1 MKKNNYLLGIAS
13 FLMAVICMVLA
24 GCSENDTDNRNND
37 TSGTSAD
44 VSETDTETVGKIV
57 LIDNNKN
64 DFSIIRGMY
73 AEIYE
78 IEAAKQ
84 LNSAFSAK
92 FSSNWDFVIKDDFVK
107 GASKDEVI
115 SDNERE
121 ILVGYTNRKES
132 RDTFAGLKKN
142 QYVIKFVGSKL
153 VIIGSDQYS
162 TLAAVEEFVKNV
174 VQKNDTSDYFA
185 LSPDFVLTGTAELR
199 KVPINSEASYRL
211 MSWNLGCY
219 VGGSTGSSQAVKV
232 ILRYLP
238 DILACQESDKNVH
251 TNILQKVL
259 NTYSDY
265 AYAMKMHP
273 GTSTYNYTPIIY
285 NKTLFDL
292 VDSGVEWLDGRYTG
306 TNTKSLSWAVFK
318 DKNGIQF
325 AMVNFHGA
333 VCSATYKGYENMTSE
348 ERNAQALA
356 WRIDNVRQV
365 LGVRDR
371 IYAEY
376 GEIPFTVNGD
386 CNFNSD
392 SVPYANMIAGGMA
405 DAEKTA
411 KIKTTGYT
419 TSFTYGNFYKSGK
432 SIDHVFGINGADFVV
447 FEIVRDTEVKTASD
461 HCPVYVDY
469 NIGIK

>member
-1 MKKNNYLLGIAS
+1 MKRNHYLLSIAA
-13 FLMAVICMVLA
+13 FLMAMICIALA
-24 GCSENDTDNRNND
+24 GCTGNDTYNVDN
-37 TSGTSAD
+37 GTSD
-44 VSETDTETVGKIV
+44 LSSSVTETDTSAYGKIV
-57 LIDNNKN
+57 LIDKNKN

-73 AEIYE
+73 AEIDE

-84 LNSAFSAK
+84 LNSAFTSK
-92 FSSNWDFVIKDDFVK
+92 FSSTWDFVIKDDFVK
-107 GASKDEVI
+107 GASKDDVI
-115 SDNERE
+115 SDNARE

-132 RDTFAGLKKN
+132 RETFVGLKKD

-174 VQKNDTSDYFA
+174 VEKNETSELFA
-185 LSPDFVLTGTAELR
+185 LSPDFVLTGTAKLR
-199 KVPINSEASYRL
+199 QVSINPEASYRL
-211 MSWNLGCY
+211 FSWNLGCY
-219 VGGSTGSSQAVKV
+219 VGGSTGSSEAVKI

-238 DILACQESDKNVH
+238 DILACQESDKKVH
-251 TNILQKVL
+251 SNILQKVL
-259 NTYSDY
+259 DSNSDY

-285 NKTLFDL
+285 KKTLFDL

-318 DKNGIQF
+318 DKNDIQF

-333 VCSATYKGYENMTSE
+333 VCSATYKGYEDMTSE
-348 ERNAQALA
+348 ERTAQALA
-356 WRIDNVRQV
+356 WKIDNVRQV

-392 SVPYANMIAGGMA
+392 SVPYANMIKGGMY

-432 SIDHVFGINGADFVV
+432 SIDHIFGINGIDFVV
-447 FEIVRDTEVKTASD
+447 FEIVRDAEVKTASD